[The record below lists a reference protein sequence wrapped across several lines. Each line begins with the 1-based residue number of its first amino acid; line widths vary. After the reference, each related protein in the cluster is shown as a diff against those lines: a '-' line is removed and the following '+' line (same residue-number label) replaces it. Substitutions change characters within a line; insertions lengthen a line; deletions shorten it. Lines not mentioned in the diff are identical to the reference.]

1 MKRLQIPLLVIV
13 IALSATLAYAT
24 LTFGHLWGDDFA
36 SYIMQAASITGG
48 SMDEFVR
55 RNTFT
60 MENSSY
66 PVGPV
71 AYPWGYPLL
80 LAPVY
85 ALRGVMPLA
94 LKMVNLPAFA
104 VFLAAYFF
112 FLKRRVSGWE
122 SLLLVAAFAFNATF
136 LSYHDQIISDI
147 AFTAVS
153 TLALW
158 SLDRTA
164 FDGSPKR
171 GWGILAGALI
181 FSAYF
186 LRTVGILLLAALL
199 VYRGYKLLAAPMAG
213 DGNGLQSSE
222 AREESLGGEGIPFAK
237 FKNLRALRAFAVKN
251 PTISKRAKL
260 LPEIWPFVTFA
271 LLWILASLVFPSG
284 EGSYFSHYGLF
295 DYGQRLRE
303 NFVAYFS
310 MGAEFFDGL
319 PARTVVYGLALA
331 FFLIGFVHAPETDL
345 VAKLYFAA
353 TMLLYLTWPEPQ
365 GIRFLF
371 PLLPVFVYFSFLG
384 MKASFFGLSARYRQM
399 GLVLT
404 YAFWGAVVAFMLLAS
419 ANQALANLG
428 NARDIKGPFD
438 PFAREMV
445 NFVEATIPQDSV
457 IVFFKPRAMRL
468 LTGRDSILM
477 DRCEDLDR
485 GDYVI
490 LDLDRGEY
498 ADVHQLTPGQV
509 KKCGLPVTNIFENR
523 KFLVFRL
530 EK

>member
-1 MKRLQIPLLVIV
+1 MKKLQIPLLIL
-13 IALSATLAYAT
+13 ILALSAALAYNT

-36 SYIMQAASITGG
+36 SYIMQAASITDG

-55 RNTFT
+55 RNAFT

-104 VFLAAYFF
+104 VFLAAYFL
-112 FLKRRVSGWE
+112 FLKRRVSWWE

-136 LSYHDQIISDI
+136 LKYHDQIISDI

-158 SLDRTA
+158 SLDRYA
-164 FDGSPKR
+164 FDESPKR

-186 LRTVGILLLAALL
+186 LRTVGLLLLAALL
-199 VYRGYKLLAAPMAG
+199 VYRGYKLLAAPIAG
-213 DGNGLQSSE
+213 EGKEPRRSE
-222 AREESLGGEGIPFAK
+222 AHEASLDSGGKSFAPFGK
-237 FKNLRALRAFAVKN
+237 LRAFVVKN
-251 PTISKRAKL
+251 LSSASRARL
-260 LPEIWPFVTFA
+260 LSEIWPFVTFA
-271 LLWILASLVFPSG
+271 ILWVVASLIFPSG

-310 MGAEFFDGL
+310 MGAEFFEGV
-319 PARTVVYGLALA
+319 PARAVVYGLALA
-331 FFLIGFVHAPETDL
+331 FFLMGFFNSPDTDL

-353 TMLLYLTWPEPQ
+353 AMLLYLTWPEPQ

-371 PLLPVFVYFSFLG
+371 PLLPIFVYFSFLG
-384 MKASFFGLSARYRQM
+384 MKASFFGLSARYRRM
-399 GLVLT
+399 GLALT
-404 YAFWGAVVAFMLLAS
+404 YTFWGAAVAFMLLAS
-419 ANQALANLG
+419 AEQALTNLG

-445 NFVEATIPQDSV
+445 NFVEANLPEDSV

-477 DRCEDLDR
+477 DRCADLDR
-485 GDYVI
+485 GDYI
-490 LDLDRGEY
+490 IIDLDRGEFL
-498 ADVHQLTPGQV
+498 DQHQLTPGQI

-523 KFLVFRL
+523 KFLIFRL

>member
-1 MKRLQIPLLVIV
+1 MKRFQILFLALI
-13 IALSATLAYAT
+13 IGLSAVLAYST

-36 SYIMQAASITGG
+36 SYIMQAASITDG
-48 SMDEFVR
+48 SMDEFIR
-55 RNTFT
+55 RNAFT

-94 LKMVNLPAFA
+94 LKMVNIPLFA
-104 VFLAAYFF
+104 VFLLAYFL
-112 FLKRRVSGWE
+112 FLKRRIAWWE
-122 SLLLVAAFAFNATF
+122 SLLMVAAFAFNATF
-136 LSYHDQIISDI
+136 LKYHDQIISDI

-158 SLDRTA
+158 SLDRYA
-164 FDGSPKR
+164 FDESPKR
-171 GWGILAGALI
+171 NWGILAAALI

-186 LRTVGILLLAALL
+186 FRTVGILLLAALL
-199 VYRGYKLLAAPMAG
+199 VHRGYKLFTLKKLNRTG
-213 DGNGLQSSE
+213 
-222 AREESLGGEGIPFAK
+222 
-237 FKNLRALRAFAVKN
+237 
-251 PTISKRAKL
+251 L

-271 LLWILASLVFPSG
+271 LLWVLTSLVFPSG

-295 DYGQRLRE
+295 DYAPRLRE

-319 PARTVVYGLALA
+319 PARAVVYGLALT
-331 FFLIGFVHAPETDL
+331 FFLIGFVHAAETDL
-345 VAKLYFAA
+345 IAKLYFAA

-371 PLLPVFVYFSFLG
+371 PLLPIFVYFSFVG
-384 MKASFFGLSARYRQM
+384 MKASFFGLSARYRQI
-399 GLVLT
+399 GLTLT
-404 YAFWGAVVAFMLLAS
+404 YTFWGAAVAFMLLAS
-419 ANQALANLG
+419 TGQALTNLAT
-428 NARDIKGPFD
+428 NRDTKGPFD

-445 NFVEATIPQDSV
+445 NFVEANLPENSV

-477 DRCEDLDR
+477 DQCEHLVR

-490 LDLDRGEY
+490 LNLDRGEY
-498 ADVHQLTPGQV
+498 LDQHQLTPGQI
-509 KKCGLPVTNIFENR
+509 KACGLPIEIIFENK
-523 KFLVFRL
+523 KFIVYEI

>member
-1 MKRLQIPLLVIV
+1 MKKFQIPLLVVI
-13 IALSATLAYAT
+13 IALSAALAYAT

-36 SYIMQAASITGG
+36 SYIMQAASITDG

-55 RNTFT
+55 RNAFT

-104 VFLAAYFF
+104 VFLAAYFL
-112 FLKRRVSGWE
+112 FLKRRLSWWE

-136 LSYHDQIISDI
+136 LKYHDQILSDI
-147 AFTAVS
+147 AFTAAS

-158 SLDRTA
+158 SLDRYA
-164 FDGSPKR
+164 FDESPKR

-199 VYRGYKLLAAPMAG
+199 VYRGYKLFTLRKL
-213 DGNGLQSSE
+213 NRTGL
-222 AREESLGGEGIPFAK
+222 P
-237 FKNLRALRAFAVKN
+237 
-251 PTISKRAKL
+251 
-260 LPEIWPFVTFA
+260 PEIWPFVTFA
-271 LLWILASLVFPSG
+271 FLWVLASLVFPSG
-284 EGSYFSHYGLF
+284 EGSYFSHYSLF

-303 NFVAYFS
+303 NFTAYFS
-310 MGAEFFDGL
+310 MGAEFFEGV
-319 PARTVVYGLALA
+319 PARAVVYGLALA
-331 FFLIGFVHAPETDL
+331 FFLMGFFNSPETDL

-353 TMLLYLTWPEPQ
+353 AMLLYLTWPEPQ

-371 PLLPVFVYFSFLG
+371 PLLPIFVYFSFLG
-384 MKASFFGLSARYRQM
+384 MKASFFGLAARYRQM

-404 YAFWGAVVAFMLLAS
+404 YTFWGAAVAFMLLAS
-419 ANQALANLG
+419 ANQALTNLG

-445 NFVEATIPQDSV
+445 NFVKANLPEDSV

-485 GDYVI
+485 GDYI
-490 LDLDRGEY
+490 IIDLDRGEFL
-498 ADVHQLTPGQV
+498 DQHQLTPGQI

-523 KFLVFRL
+523 KFIIFEI